1 MTLVFH
7 VIIDFHG
14 SYNSLVGHCQIFRTE
29 QEHCQIFRT
38 EQEQVSAIQMWYT
51 D

>member
-7 VIIDFHG
+7 VIIDFHD
-14 SYNSLVGHCQIFRTE
+14 SYNSLVGHCQLFR
-29 QEHCQIFRT
+29 R

-51 D
+51 DWAANIFW